1 MIENRE
7 GTAEMTSNKA
17 MLVAE
22 SSREKG
28 VGEFELWQSVSDSA
42 GLCVSRKII
51 DVGCD
56 LES

>member
-1 MIENRE
+1 
-7 GTAEMTSNKA
+7 MTSNKA

-22 SSREKG
+22 SSCAKG

-42 GLCVSRKII
+42 GLCVSRKIN